1 MRFYCPLR
9 GRPRR
14 GLLKNIFSRSC
25 RATLRFFEDSL
36 KLIVARILYQNQLK
50 ATAKPIKINSRRS
63 PRSHSGSSSR
73 FFNPFENHLKN
84 FKGRLRAFEDHSQIV
99 KAYLKIDSIPTNS
112 RLFKYLLNNL
122 VIK

>member
-9 GRPRR
+9 ERPRR

-36 KLIVARILYQNQLK
+36 KLILARILYQNQLK

-63 PRSHSGSSSR
+63 PRSHSGSSSS
-73 FFNPFENHLKN
+73 FFNPFENHLKD

-99 KAYLKIDSIPTNS
+99 KVYLKIDSIPTSS
-112 RLFKYLLNNL
+112 RLFKCLLNNL